1 MTRLAASR
9 AKGGCLLSRWG
20 RERPQTP
27 ARRTRLVGS
36 FHAWLALIAVPLL
49 FVSIRAEADAP
60 SSALLAAPTTS
71 ASAKPAPKP
80 ADKAAAKK
88 LLAQGNQLVGEGDYV
103 GALEKFRAAYDKFA
117 SPKILLNIGTTLRQ
131 LGRNVEAAEV
141 YERYTKDPEHD
152 VAREKD
158 VERVLAE
165 IDAVVGHIVV
175 TVDDPAATLRLD
187 GKQVEPF
194 SPGESRRVEPGE
206 HTLTAEKPGA
216 SPVVQSI
223 IVKPRQEHIVNLRFA
238 PPPPKQEPAST
249 STTGRTLGLA
259 LGGVGGVTLIAG
271 VVVGFVAIAQ
281 TGSASSHCYQG
292 GKACDQKGIELD
304 QSAKTSATIS
314 TVGFAVGGGLL
325 AAGALLF
332 LLSPS
337 PTKERPATPTTG
349 SQPRAPLGAAR
360 RATATAP
367 SSGPRWIAI
376 EPRAAGASLTFGGAF

>member
-1 MTRLAASR
+1 MKLRS
-9 AKGGCLLSRWG
+9 SPRW
-20 RERPQTP
+20 
-27 ARRTRLVGS
+27 
-36 FHAWLALIAVPLL
+36 I
-49 FVSIRAEADAP
+49 
-60 SSALLAAPTTS
+60 ALLAAPLLLLSPRAS
-71 ASAKPAPKP
+71 ADVPSPVLLAAPTATAAAKPAPKP

-103 GALEKFRAAYDKFA
+103 GALEKFRAAYDKFP

-141 YERYTKDPEHD
+141 YERYSKDPEHD

-187 GKQVEPF
+187 GKQIEPF

-223 IVKPRQEHIVNLRFA
+223 IVKPRQEHLVNLRFA
-238 PPPPKQEPAST
+238 APPPKQDPPST
-249 STTGRTLGLA
+249 NTTGRTVGFV
-259 LGGVGGVTLIAG
+259 LGGIGGVSLVAG
-271 VVVGFVAIAQ
+271 VVVGIVAVAQ
-281 TGSASSHCYQG
+281 SGSASSHCYNG
-292 GKACDQKGIELD
+292 GKACDQKGVELD

-325 AAGALLF
+325 AAGALIV
-332 LLSPS
+332 LLSPA
-337 PTKERPATPTTG
+337 PTKERAPAPTT
-349 SQPRAPLGAAR
+349 SRAQPPGARGAA
-360 RATATAP
+360 AP
-367 SSGPRWIAI
+367 PARWISI
-376 EPRAAGASLTFGGAF
+376 EPRVAGAALTFGGAF